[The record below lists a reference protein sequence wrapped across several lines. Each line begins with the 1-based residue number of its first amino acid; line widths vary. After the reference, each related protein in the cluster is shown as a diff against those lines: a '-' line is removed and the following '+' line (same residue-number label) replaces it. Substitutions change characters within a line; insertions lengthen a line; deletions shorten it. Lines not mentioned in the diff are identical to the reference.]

1 MRRPYRTHLEAFAES
16 STRGRKMIGCRSR
29 IALELGPSKMRWG
42 EQQHPDT
49 TKVTVPHKRRLWQDS
64 AICNLQ
70 QAKI

>member
-1 MRRPYRTHLEAFAES
+1 
-16 STRGRKMIGCRSR
+16 MIGCRSR
-29 IALELGPSKMRWG
+29 IALELGPSQMRWG

-49 TKVTVPHKRRLWQDS
+49 TKITVPHKRRLWQDS